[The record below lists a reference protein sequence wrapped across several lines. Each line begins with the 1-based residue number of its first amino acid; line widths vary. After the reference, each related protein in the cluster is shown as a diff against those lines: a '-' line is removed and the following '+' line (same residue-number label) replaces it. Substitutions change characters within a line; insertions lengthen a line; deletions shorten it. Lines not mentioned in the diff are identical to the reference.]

1 MRVWQPSWISVL
13 LLGCILRLIGS
24 VLIFWI
30 DDHTRSAMVIG
41 LDHLA
46 FVKRQPFPAWA
57 AEPVVGDWIG
67 TFLFLKLLPG
77 TEQA

>member
-1 MRVWQPSWISVL
+1 
-13 LLGCILRLIGS
+13 